1 MKNKLS
7 ELLTN
12 VTEFANKN
20 SPSLLT
26 GAGVA
31 GVFVTAYM
39 AYKAGPRAKEIL
51 DKYRETT
58 DGIKK
63 LYPTDVQKDI
73 KRDETK
79 KFVKEITPVVLP
91 TIGMATATSAAIIGA
106 NSVSSKRIAVLSVAY
121 SMSES
126 ALKEYQAKV
135 TEMLD
140 GKKVQKIKESI
151 AQDKLEK
158 AHVNSE
164 TAQDVIMTGNGDVLC
179 MDAYSG
185 RLFRSNAQKIGEAIN
200 HLSADLQTD
209 MYVSLNDFYD
219 GLGIKQIP
227 MGDDFGWNIDDLVHG
242 QLDINITACLT
253 DDKQPCLVVNYDV
266 YPREDFRRLH

>member
-1 MKNKLS
+1 MKNKLK
-7 ELLTN
+7 ELMTN
-12 VTEFANKN
+12 LTEFTNKN

-31 GVFVTAYM
+31 GVFITAYM
-39 AYKAGPRAKEIL
+39 AYKAGPKAKEIL
-51 DKYRETT
+51 DSHANYISDHPDLTKEEKREVTKY
-58 DGIKK
+58 
-63 LYPTDVQKDI
+63 LVKDMA
-73 KRDETK
+73 
-79 KFVKEITPVVLP
+79 PVVLP

-106 NSVSSKRIAVLSVAY
+106 NSVSSKRIAVLSAAY

-140 GKKVQKIKESI
+140 EKKVKKIKEGI
-151 AQDKLEK
+151 AQDKLK
-158 AHVNSE
+158 KQHVNAE
-164 TAQDVIMTGNGDVLC
+164 NAQDVIMTGNGDVLC

-219 GLGIKQIP
+219 LLGLKQVP
-227 MGDDFGWNIDDLVHG
+227 MGDDFGWNIDDLVRG
-242 QLDINITACLT
+242 QLEIDITACLT
-253 DDKQPCLVVNYDV
+253 DDKQPCLVVDYNIS
-266 YPREDFRRLH
+266 PREDYRRLH